1 MEFNEKLQ
9 QLRKQ
14 KGLTQEELA
23 EKLYVSRAAV
33 SKWESGRGYP
43 SIDSLKAI
51 AGYFSVSLDVL
62 LSGEE
67 VLNIAEETCAQTE
80 RQFRDLVFALA
91 DCSFFLFSFFPIFAE
106 RVEGIVS
113 AVSLWQL
120 YGVESYLRIVYWAVT
135 LGMALWGILI
145 FALQRCNRD
154 IWLRLK
160 YPVSFLVSGIGMLL
174 FIISLQPY
182 AAVLLLLLLI
192 VKGLFVLKRHDTKG
206 ITVVTGRFL

>member
-80 RQFRDLVFALA
+80 RQFRDRVFALA
-91 DCSFFLFSFFPIFAE
+91 DCGFLLFSFFPIFAE
-106 RVEGIVS
+106 RAEGIVS
-113 AVSLWQL
+113 VVSLWQL
-120 YGVESYLRIVYWAVT
+120 YGVESYLRIAYWAVT
-135 LGMALWGILI
+135 LGMVLWGILI

-154 IWLRLK
+154 IWLQIK
-160 YPVSFLVSGIGMLL
+160 YPVSILISGIGMLL

-192 VKGLFVLKRHDTKG
+192 VKGLFVLKKA
-206 ITVVTGRFL
+206 

>member
-14 KGLTQEELA
+14 EGLTQEELA
-23 EKLYVSRAAV
+23 EKLFVSRAAV

-43 SIDSLKAI
+43 NLDSLKAI

-67 VLNIAEETCAQTE
+67 VLNIAEESCAQTE
-80 RQFRDLVFALA
+80 RQFRDQVFALA

-106 RVEGIVS
+106 RAEGIVS
-113 AVSLWQL
+113 AVSLRQL
-120 YGVESYLRIVYWAVT
+120 YGVGPYLRIAYWTIT

-154 IWLRLK
+154 TWLRIK
-160 YPVSFLVSGIGMLL
+160 YPVSFLISGIGMLL

-182 AAVLLLLLLI
+182 AAVLLLLLLLA
-192 VKGLFVLKRHDTKG
+192 KGLFLRKKA
-206 ITVVTGRFL
+206 

>member
-67 VLNIAEETCAQTE
+67 VLNIAEETCAQKE

-91 DCSFFLFSFFPIFAE
+91 DGSLLLFSFFPIFAE
-106 RVEGIVS
+106 RAEGIVS

-120 YGVESYLRIVYWAVT
+120 NGVEPYLRIAYWTLT

-145 FALQRCNRD
+145 FALQGCNRD
-154 IWLRLK
+154 IWLRIK
-160 YPVSFLVSGIGMLL
+160 YPVSFLTSGIGMLL

-182 AAVLLLLLLI
+182 AAVLLILLLV
-192 VKGLFVLKRHDTKG
+192 VKGLFVLKKA
-206 ITVVTGRFL
+206 

>member
-9 QLRKQ
+9 HLRKQ
-14 KGLTQEELA
+14 EGLTQEELA
-23 EKLYVSRAAV
+23 EKLFVSRAAV

-43 SIDSLKAI
+43 NLDSLKAI

-67 VLNIAEETCAQTE
+67 VLNIAEESCAQTE
-80 RQFRDLVFALA
+80 RQFRDQVFALA

-106 RVEGIVS
+106 RAEGIVS
-113 AVSLWQL
+113 AVSLRQL
-120 YGVESYLRIVYWAVT
+120 YGVGPYLRIAYWTIT

-154 IWLRLK
+154 TWLRIK
-160 YPVSFLVSGIGMLL
+160 YPVSFLISGIGMLL

-182 AAVLLLLLLI
+182 AAVLLLLLLLA
-192 VKGLFVLKRHDTKG
+192 KGLFLRKKA
-206 ITVVTGRFL
+206 